1 MRLATED
8 HTIDLAHP
16 VVMGVLNVTPDSFSD
31 GGQYVEAVAAIRRG
45 LEMERAGAAIVDIG
59 GESTRPGAQPVSA
72 ADEIQRILPVI
83 EELSRQLTVPI
94 SVDTSK
100 PEVMK
105 AAVQAG
111 ASIINDV
118 CALQADHALRTA
130 AELGV
135 PICLMHMRGEPR
147 TMQKAPSYEDVVEDV
162 NRYLCERVDA
172 CLGAGID
179 HEKLVIDPGFGFGK
193 TLTHN
198 LAMMDRL
205 ERFTDAGL
213 PLLVGVSRKSMLGAV
228 MERSE
233 AERLNGALALT
244 AIAVYKGANIIRTH
258 DVGPTL
264 EAIRMAEAVKTGR

>member
-1 MRLATED
+1 MRLTTENYS
-8 HTIDLAHP
+8 IDLAQP

-31 GGQYVEAVAAIRRG
+31 GGQFEDAGAAIRRG

-72 ADEIQRILPVI
+72 ADEIKRILPVV

-94 SVDTSK
+94 SIDTSK
-100 PEVMK
+100 PAVME

-118 CALQADHALRTA
+118 CALQAGDALRTA

-147 TMQKAPSYEDVVEDV
+147 TMQTAPSYENVVEDV
-162 NRYLCERVDA
+162 YRYLCERVAA

-179 HEKLVIDPGFGFGK
+179 QEKLVIDPGFGFGK

-228 MERSE
+228 IERPE
-233 AERLNGALALT
+233 AERMNGALALT
-244 AIAVYKGANIIRTH
+244 AIAVYKGANILRTH